1 MLSAN
6 FKPKRTGAASRSFLA
21 TTRLSCIVLPVCCH
35 FGEIK
40 IDVDVGLCVHLFIY
54 VAFYAAFAMSQ
65 NVAVYCECF
74 HVVQLFHFLADRT
87 IGRAF
92 VTGCRLSV
100 CRLSVTFCIQ
110 AKRLDR
116 FA

>member
-1 MLSAN
+1 MSYFACENCDSLSMIITV
-6 FKPKRTGAASRSFLA
+6 TGVS
-21 TTRLSCIVLPVCCH
+21 TYHSCAL
-35 FGEIK
+35 
-40 IDVDVGLCVHLFIY
+40 
-54 VAFYAAFAMSQ
+54 MSS
-65 NVAVYCECF
+65 
-74 HVVQLFHFLADRT
+74 FLADRT

-100 CRLSVTFCIQ
+100 TFCIQ